1 MKLCVLFKESGATLR
16 QRTRIYSGIGWPSIF
31 SILLRD
37 EAQNQEEKKR
47 RADTDFTDVERDG
60 SSKSGNNKNGEEEAE
75 RETEGRSRKDVG
87 EGKKTKR
94 IE

>member
-1 MKLCVLFKESGATLR
+1 MKH
-16 QRTRIYSGIGWPSIF
+16 RIRW
-31 SILLRD
+31 
-37 EAQNQEEKKR
+37 EKKR